1 MPIKAYLQS
10 PPLRPTVNTHGLP
23 PRRISA
29 LIIEED
35 LSDIDTPDSSWFL
48 PANVYE
54 TITISQKEV
63 PADYENNTTTTATI
77 APIHLDIPTAADTSR
92 RPSICLARLQ
102 TQGAEDAD
110 IKLPNYDYA
119 HSMNTASRRGSTSSD
134 VFFHSPLR
142 RTRTYEDYS
151 SSGSSS
157 SASGSS
163 AASGYESPVFY
174 ADSDCGCDD
183 CECNDEETGISKMA
197 RSLPIQVPAVKGNAT
212 TTRRRRGCFVQ
223 NDVRKKVDEDEVMED
238 DDDEEAIDEGS
249 IEDWVQFA
257 YTPANNFETALI
269 SEVVRRR
276 KSDERFATIKNYGIG
291 YEKELENAQFSESHR
306 RAQWMRDMVRWYPQ
320 ECGGGH
326 VLPCIS

>member
-1 MPIKAYLQS
+1 MPIKPYLQS

-23 PRRISA
+23 TRRISA

-54 TITISQKEV
+54 TITITQKEV
-63 PADYENNTTTTATI
+63 PEDLENEHSALTI

-102 TQGAEDAD
+102 TQGVEDAD
-110 IKLPNYDYA
+110 IRLPNYEYA
-119 HSMNTASRRGSTSSD
+119 HSMNTASRRGSTSSE

-142 RTRTYEDYS
+142 RTRTYENYS
-151 SSGSSS
+151 SSGSS

-174 ADSDCGCDD
+174 PDSDCGCDD
-183 CECNDEETGISKMA
+183 CDCDHEEAGVSKMA
-197 RSLPIQVPAVKGNAT
+197 KSLPIQVPVAKGNAT

-223 NDVRKKVDEDEVMED
+223 NDMRKKVDEDEIMED
-238 DDDEEAIDEGS
+238 SDDEEAIDEGS

-257 YTPANNFETALI
+257 YTPSSTFETALI

-306 RAQWMRDMVRWYPQ
+306 RSQWMRDMVRWYPQ